1 MVVSMT
7 AVGPVGTTGGLTLLV
22 VLGASGRASAGG
34 GGVDCAGVDC
44 AWTETTR
51 ARESARVR
59 SIMRF
64 VAPTNRLTQTG
75 CGSNVAALCDALD
88 KDAFL
93 GEINEENSK
102 RMRILFLHLH
112 GAVLFLSFRLEER
125 KARIQNSL
133 CASHW
138 LEEITKWQSL
148 RCMQS

>member
-22 VLGASGRASAGG
+22 VLGASGRASPGG

-44 AWTETTR
+44 AWTETAR

-75 CGSNVAALCDALD
+75 GGSNVAALNGVSD
-88 KDAFL
+88 KDAFWARWM
-93 GEINEENSK
+93 K
-102 RMRILFLHLH
+102 RIPSGWGF
-112 GAVLFLSFRLEER
+112 FS
-125 KARIQNSL
+125 SP
-133 CASHW
+133 S
-138 LEEITKWQSL
+138 
-148 RCMQS
+148 

>member
-75 CGSNVAALCDALD
+75 GGSNVAALYGACDRDAL
-88 KDAFL
+88 L
-93 GEINEENSK
+93 GEIDDENSN
-102 RMRILFLHLH
+102 RIRIFC
-112 GAVLFLSFRLEER
+112 LSIFSER
-125 KARIQNSL
+125 SYF
-133 CASHW
+133 
-138 LEEITKWQSL
+138 
-148 RCMQS
+148 